1 MKQTDVFK
9 MPDGVFTVERGLRL
23 RVRSQGR
30 YRSWEFLMRLG
41 GKTFRKSLG
50 SASTVTLA
58 QARERAA
65 ILRGKVV
72 AGEPLE
78 QKEDAPQPKH
88 RFKDVFP
95 EAVAAR
101 REVAQ
106 WTSEKHAAQWMTT
119 LTRYAVP
126 VIGSMDVADVTRDD
140 ILKILTPIWK
150 KKNDTATK
158 VRERLE
164 ICFDYFLRR
173 GWRQAENPARWRAG
187 LEFDLAQP
195 KKVASVRHHE
205 APTFSELMHAMPRL
219 LLSRGGCMIA
229 FGILTACRCEEF
241 IKAKWSEIDLR
252 QKVFM
257 VPPERRKDKR
267 PYPHRV
273 PLSKQAV
280 TILASLDRTSEYVF
294 PGLRAA
300 TMSIDSPRIML
311 SRVIG
316 RKVTMHGCRS
326 TFSDWCAENGKDE
339 TLREKSLSHTTG
351 NEVANAYQRSDLLER
366 RRVLM
371 QEWADALFREV
382 KKNGPKKS

>member
-1 MKQTDVFK
+1 MKQAEIFTL
-9 MPDGVFTVERGLRL
+9 PDGTYTVERGLRL
-23 RVRSQGR
+23 RVRDGGK
-30 YRSWEFLMRLG
+30 YRSWQLFVQVD
-41 GKTFRKSLG
+41 GKIVRRTLG
-50 SASTVTLA
+50 SASEVSLSK
-58 QARERAA
+58 AREKAA
-65 ILRGKVV
+65 IMRGKIL
-72 AGEPLE
+72 AGEDLD
-78 QKEDAPQPKH
+78 KPKASAKH
-88 RFKDVFP
+88 TFKSVFP

-106 WTSEKHAAQWMTT
+106 WTSEKNAAQWIST

-140 ILKILTPIWK
+140 ILKILVPIWK

-164 ICFDYFLRR
+164 ICFDFFLRR

-280 TILASLDRTSEYVF
+280 TILAALDRTSEYVF

-382 KKNGPKKS
+382 NKDGPKKI

>member
-78 QKEDAPQPKH
+78 QKDDVQPPKH

-164 ICFDYFLRR
+164 ICFDFFLRR

-267 PYPHRV
+267 PFPHRV

-382 KKNGPKKS
+382 KKDGPKKA